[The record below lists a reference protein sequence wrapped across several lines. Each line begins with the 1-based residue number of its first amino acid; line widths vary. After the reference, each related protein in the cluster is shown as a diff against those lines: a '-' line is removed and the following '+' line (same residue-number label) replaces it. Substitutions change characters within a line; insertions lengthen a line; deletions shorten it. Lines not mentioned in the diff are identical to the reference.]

1 MQKLTTNQIIDAIK
15 RNKAIILIPALILG
29 LLIGLKEIVLPAKYE
44 AEAVLIVTNTEDK
57 PMTYNKLILNEKLS
71 SVYGGFLESEDLFEG
86 VSEKLDSEIEAKS
99 ISKNF
104 AYELNPP
111 AGLISLTYYD
121 SSQQRAE
128 DTLKL
133 IAEEFRAYAR
143 NFLNM
148 ENIEYLQSVAAKK
161 TSKVRGIIFTL
172 GGLILGALIGI
183 IILIIKEILSDR
195 INSSDDIRET
205 GIEVL
210 ADLSK
215 NNTGEMAKI
224 RRKIEEVSP
233 KAIIGISPIKEKSE
247 SVRIKENLANILNA
261 DLLKANSL
269 SQNEELL
276 KNNSYIL
283 IDEPG
288 LDREMTYNLAKLEDY
303 KIILANKSAY
313 KKELYD
319 QIKELDRLNIK
330 VLGVIYH

>member
-1 MQKLTTNQIIDAIK
+1 MQKLTTNQIIKAIK

-71 SVYGGFLESEDLFEG
+71 SVYGGFLESEDLFEE
-86 VSEKLDSEIEAKS
+86 VSEKLDSEIDAPS

-111 AGLISLTYYD
+111 AGLVSLTYSD

-148 ENIEYLQSVAAKK
+148 ENIEYLQSVGAKK
-161 TSKVRGIIFTL
+161 TSKIRGIIFTI
-172 GGLILGALIGI
+172 GGLILGSLIGI

-195 INSSDDIRET
+195 LNSADDLREI

-215 NNTGEMAKI
+215 KDTGEMAKI
-224 RRKIEEVSP
+224 RRKIEENSP
-233 KAIIGISPIKEKSE
+233 KAVIGISPINEKSE
-247 SVRIKENLANILNA
+247 SVHIKENLADILNA

-288 LDREMTYNLAKLEDY
+288 LDRELTYNLAKLEDY
-303 KIILANKSAY
+303 KIILANKSTF
-313 KKELYD
+313 KKEVYD
-319 QIKELDRLNIK
+319 QVKELDRLNIK
-330 VLGVIYH
+330 VLGVVYH